1 MMTKNPFATIKVR
14 PANRTKVAKGGYS
27 RMNNTKNLVYTTW
40 NYKYHMLPLHSNHLV
55 KVVSFRQ
62 VKDSACAVLAS
73 TAFVSTNAR
82 LLGSKLPKTL
92 RTIESMR

>member
-27 RMNNTKNLVYTTW
+27 RMNNTKW

-55 KVVSFRQ
+55 KVFSFRQ

-92 RTIESMR
+92 RTIKSMR